1 MNNLIEYIICN
12 KQKDG
17 GKKMINYIWCGMI
30 IIGIIVGTLTGNI
43 EAVSTAAIEWAE
55 TAVELS
61 LGLIGVMALW
71 LGLMKI
77 AEEAGIVRGMGLL
90 MKPIM
95 VKLFPEVPADHPAMG
110 GIVANMAANFFG
122 LGNAATPLGIKAM
135 QELQDLNE
143 NKEEAS
149 NAMVMFLAINTSS
162 VTLISSSTIAY
173 RSAAGAANPAD
184 IIAPTIV
191 ATVVS
196 TTVAIVACKL
206 LEKLPKY
213 KREKVTTT
221 KEETK

>member
-1 MNNLIEYIICN
+1 
-12 KQKDG
+12 
-17 GKKMINYIWCGMI
+17 MINYIWCGMI

-90 MKPIM
+90 VKPIM
-95 VKLFPEVPADHPAMG
+95 VRLFPEVPADHPAMG
-110 GIVANMAANFFG
+110 SIVANMAANFFG

-149 NAMVMFLAINTSS
+149 NAMVTFLAINTSS
-162 VTLISSSTIAY
+162 VTLISSSIIAY
-173 RSAAGAANPAD
+173 RSAAGAVNPAD
-184 IIAPTIV
+184 VIGPTIIAT
-191 ATVVS
+191 AVS
-196 TTVAIVACKL
+196 TTVAIIACKV

>member
-1 MNNLIEYIICN
+1 
-12 KQKDG
+12 
-17 GKKMINYIWCGMI
+17 MINYIWCGMI
-30 IIGIIVGTLTGNI
+30 IIGIIVGALTGNI
-43 EAVSTAAIEWAE
+43 EVVSTAAIEWAE

-110 GIVANMAANFFG
+110 SIVANMAANFFG

-184 IIAPTIV
+184 IIGPTII
-191 ATVVS
+191 ATAVS
-196 TTVAIVACKL
+196 TTVAIIACKL

-213 KREKVTTT
+213 KREKVTTI

>member
-1 MNNLIEYIICN
+1 
-12 KQKDG
+12 
-17 GKKMINYIWCGMI
+17 MINYIWCGMI

-90 MKPIM
+90 VKPIM
-95 VKLFPEVPADHPAMG
+95 VRLFPEVPADHPAMG
-110 GIVANMAANFFG
+110 SIVANMAANFFG

-143 NKEEAS
+143 NKDEAS

-184 IIAPTIV
+184 IIGPTII
-191 ATVVS
+191 ATAVS
-196 TTVAIVACKL
+196 TTVAIIACKL

-213 KREKVTTT
+213 KREKVTTI

>member
-1 MNNLIEYIICN
+1 
-12 KQKDG
+12 
-17 GKKMINYIWCGMI
+17 MINYIWCGMI
-30 IIGIIVGTLTGNI
+30 VIGILVGIVTGNI

-95 VKLFPEVPADHPAMG
+95 VRLFPEVPADHPAMG
-110 GIVANMAANFFG
+110 SIVANIAANFFG

-149 NAMVMFLAINTSS
+149 NAMVTFLAINTSS

-184 IIAPTIV
+184 IIAPTII
-191 ATVVS
+191 ATTVS
-196 TTVAIVACKL
+196 TVVAIVACKV
-206 LEKLPKY
+206 LEKLPMY
-213 KREKVTTT
+213 KREKITV
-221 KEETK
+221 KEGDK

>member
-1 MNNLIEYIICN
+1 
-12 KQKDG
+12 
-17 GKKMINYIWCGMI
+17 MINYIWCGMI
-30 IIGIIVGTLTGNI
+30 VIGILVGIVTGNI

-61 LGLIGVMALW
+61 LGLIGVMSLW

-95 VKLFPEVPADHPAMG
+95 VRLFPEVPADHPAMG
-110 GIVANMAANFFG
+110 SIVANMAANFFG

-149 NAMVMFLAINTSS
+149 NAMVTFLAINTSS
-162 VTLISSSTIAY
+162 ITLISSSIIAY

-184 IIAPTIV
+184 VIAPTIIATTV
-191 ATVVS
+191 STVVAV
-196 TTVAIVACKL
+196 VASKV
-206 LEKLPKY
+206 LEKLPMY
-213 KREKVTTT
+213 KREKVTS
-221 KEETK
+221 KKIETQSEIKDEVK

>member
-1 MNNLIEYIICN
+1 
-12 KQKDG
+12 
-17 GKKMINYIWCGMI
+17 MINYIWCGMI

-77 AEEAGIVRGMGLL
+77 AEEAGIVKGMGLL

-95 VKLFPEVPADHPAMG
+95 VRLFPEVPADHPAMG
-110 GIVANMAANFFG
+110 SIVANMAANFFG

-143 NKEEAS
+143 NKEEVS
-149 NAMVMFLAINTSS
+149 NAMVTFLAINTSS
-162 VTLISSSTIAY
+162 VTLISSSIIAY
-173 RSAAGAANPAD
+173 RSAAGAVNPAD
-184 IIAPTIV
+184 VIGPTIIAT
-191 ATVVS
+191 AVS
-196 TTVAIVACKL
+196 TTVAIIACKV

>member
-1 MNNLIEYIICN
+1 
-12 KQKDG
+12 
-17 GKKMINYIWCGMI
+17 MINYIWCGMI

-43 EAVSTAAIEWAE
+43 EVVSTAAIEWAE

-95 VKLFPEVPADHPAMG
+95 VRLFPEVPADHPAMG
-110 GIVANMAANFFG
+110 SIVANMAANFFG

-143 NKEEAS
+143 NKDEAS

-184 IIAPTIV
+184 IIGPTIV
-191 ATVVS
+191 ATIVS
-196 TTVAIVACKL
+196 TAVAIIACKV

-213 KREKVTTT
+213 KREKVTIT

>member
-1 MNNLIEYIICN
+1 
-12 KQKDG
+12 
-17 GKKMINYIWCGMI
+17 MINFIWCGMI
-30 IIGIIVGTLTGNI
+30 VTGIIVGTLTGNI

-95 VKLFPEVPADHPAMG
+95 VRLFPEVPADHPAMG
-110 GIVANMAANFFG
+110 SIVANMAANFFG

-143 NKEEAS
+143 NKDEAS

-162 VTLISSSTIAY
+162 ITLISSSIIAY

-184 IIAPTIV
+184 VIGPTIIAT
-191 ATVVS
+191 AVS
-196 TTVAIVACKL
+196 TTVAIIACKV

>member
-1 MNNLIEYIICN
+1 
-12 KQKDG
+12 
-17 GKKMINYIWCGMI
+17 MINFIWCGMI
-30 IIGIIVGTLTGNI
+30 VIGIVVGVLTGNI

-77 AEEAGIVRGMGLL
+77 AEEAGIVKGMGLL

-95 VKLFPEVPADHPAMG
+95 VRLFPEVPADHPAMG
-110 GIVANMAANFFG
+110 SIVANMAANFFG

-149 NAMVMFLAINTSS
+149 NAMVTFLAINTSS
-162 VTLISSSTIAY
+162 VTLISSSIIAY

-184 IIAPTIV
+184 VIGPTIIAT
-191 ATVVS
+191 AVS
-196 TTVAIVACKL
+196 TTVAIIACKV

>member
-1 MNNLIEYIICN
+1 
-12 KQKDG
+12 
-17 GKKMINYIWCGMI
+17 MINFIWCGMI
-30 IIGIIVGTLTGNI
+30 VIGIIVGTLTGNI

-110 GIVANMAANFFG
+110 SIVANMAANFFG

-143 NKEEAS
+143 NKDEAS

-184 IIAPTIV
+184 IIGPTIV
-191 ATVVS
+191 ATIVS
-196 TTVAIVACKL
+196 TAVAIIACKV

>member
-1 MNNLIEYIICN
+1 
-12 KQKDG
+12 
-17 GKKMINYIWCGMI
+17 MINYIWCGMI

-95 VKLFPEVPADHPAMG
+95 VRLFPEVPADHPAMG
-110 GIVANMAANFFG
+110 SIVANMAANFFG

-143 NKEEAS
+143 NKDEAS

>member
-1 MNNLIEYIICN
+1 
-12 KQKDG
+12 
-17 GKKMINYIWCGMI
+17 MINYIWCGMI

-110 GIVANMAANFFG
+110 SIVANMAANFFG

>member
-1 MNNLIEYIICN
+1 
-12 KQKDG
+12 
-17 GKKMINYIWCGMI
+17 MINYIWCGMI

-77 AEEAGIVRGMGLL
+77 AEEARIVRGMGLL

-95 VKLFPEVPADHPAMG
+95 VRLFPEVPADHPAMG
-110 GIVANMAANFFG
+110 SIVANMAANFFG

-149 NAMVMFLAINTSS
+149 NAMVTFLAINTSS
-162 VTLISSSTIAY
+162 VTLISSSIIAY

-184 IIAPTIV
+184 VIGPTIIAT
-191 ATVVS
+191 AVS
-196 TTVAIVACKL
+196 TTVAIIACKV

>member
-1 MNNLIEYIICN
+1 
-12 KQKDG
+12 
-17 GKKMINYIWCGMI
+17 MINFIWCGMI
-30 IIGIIVGTLTGNI
+30 VIGIIVGVLTGNI

-95 VKLFPEVPADHPAMG
+95 VRLFPEVPADHPAMG
-110 GIVANMAANFFG
+110 SIVANMAANFFG

-149 NAMVMFLAINTSS
+149 NAMVTFLAINTSS

-184 IIAPTIV
+184 IIGPTIV

-196 TTVAIVACKL
+196 TTVAIIACKL

-213 KREKVTTT
+213 KREKVTT
-221 KEETK
+221 K

>member
-1 MNNLIEYIICN
+1 
-12 KQKDG
+12 
-17 GKKMINYIWCGMI
+17 MINYIWCGMI

-90 MKPIM
+90 VKPIM
-95 VKLFPEVPADHPAMG
+95 VRLFPEVPADHPAMG
-110 GIVANMAANFFG
+110 SIVANMAANFFG

-149 NAMVMFLAINTSS
+149 NAMVTFLAINTSS
-162 VTLISSSTIAY
+162 VTLISSSIIAY

-184 IIAPTIV
+184 VIGPTIIAT
-191 ATVVS
+191 AVS
-196 TTVAIVACKL
+196 TTVAIIACKV

>member
-1 MNNLIEYIICN
+1 MDNLIEYIICN

-110 GIVANMAANFFG
+110 SIVANMAANFFG

-184 IIAPTIV
+184 IIGPTII
-191 ATVVS
+191 ATAVS
-196 TTVAIVACKL
+196 TTVAIIACKL

-221 KEETK
+221 KVEIK

>member
-1 MNNLIEYIICN
+1 
-12 KQKDG
+12 
-17 GKKMINYIWCGMI
+17 MINYIWCGMI

-110 GIVANMAANFFG
+110 SIVANMAANFFG

-143 NKEEAS
+143 NKDEAS

-162 VTLISSSTIAY
+162 ITLISSSIIAY

-184 IIAPTIV
+184 VIGPTIIAT
-191 ATVVS
+191 AVS
-196 TTVAIVACKL
+196 TTVAIIACKV

-221 KEETK
+221 KEEIK

>member
-1 MNNLIEYIICN
+1 
-12 KQKDG
+12 
-17 GKKMINYIWCGMI
+17 MINFIWCGMI
-30 IIGIIVGTLTGNI
+30 VIGIVVGVLTGNI

-77 AEEAGIVRGMGLL
+77 AEEARIVRGMGLL

-95 VKLFPEVPADHPAMG
+95 VRLFPEVPADHPAMG
-110 GIVANMAANFFG
+110 SIVTNMAANFFG

-149 NAMVMFLAINTSS
+149 NAMVTFLAINTSS
-162 VTLISSSTIAY
+162 VTLISSSIIAY
-173 RSAAGAANPAD
+173 RSAAGAVNPAD
-184 IIAPTIV
+184 VIGPTIIAT
-191 ATVVS
+191 AVS
-196 TTVAIVACKL
+196 TTVAIIACKV

>member
-1 MNNLIEYIICN
+1 
-12 KQKDG
+12 
-17 GKKMINYIWCGMI
+17 MINYIWCGMI

-110 GIVANMAANFFG
+110 SIVANMAANFFG

-143 NKEEAS
+143 NKDEAS

-184 IIAPTIV
+184 IIGPTIV
-191 ATVVS
+191 ATIVS
-196 TTVAIVACKL
+196 TTVAIIACKV

-213 KREKVTTT
+213 KREKVITT

>member
-1 MNNLIEYIICN
+1 
-12 KQKDG
+12 
-17 GKKMINYIWCGMI
+17 MINYIWCGMI

-95 VKLFPEVPADHPAMG
+95 VRLFPEVPADHPAMG
-110 GIVANMAANFFG
+110 SIVANMAANFFG

-196 TTVAIVACKL
+196 IVACKL

>member
-1 MNNLIEYIICN
+1 
-12 KQKDG
+12 
-17 GKKMINYIWCGMI
+17 MINYIWCGMI

-90 MKPIM
+90 VKPIM
-95 VKLFPEVPADHPAMG
+95 VRLFPEVPADHPAMG
-110 GIVANMAANFFG
+110 SIVANMAANFFG

-173 RSAAGAANPAD
+173 RSAAGAVNPAD

-221 KEETK
+221 KVETK

>member
-1 MNNLIEYIICN
+1 
-12 KQKDG
+12 
-17 GKKMINYIWCGMI
+17 MINFIWCGMI
-30 IIGIIVGTLTGNI
+30 VIGIVVGVLTGNI

-95 VKLFPEVPADHPAMG
+95 VRLFPEVPADHPAMG
-110 GIVANMAANFFG
+110 SIVANMAANFFG

-149 NAMVMFLAINTSS
+149 NAMVTFLAINTSS
-162 VTLISSSTIAY
+162 VTLISSSIIAY
-173 RSAAGAANPAD
+173 RSAAGAVNPAD
-184 IIAPTIV
+184 VIGPTIIAT
-191 ATVVS
+191 AVS
-196 TTVAIVACKL
+196 TTVAIIACKV

-221 KEETK
+221 KVEIK

>member
-1 MNNLIEYIICN
+1 
-12 KQKDG
+12 
-17 GKKMINYIWCGMI
+17 MINFIWCGMI
-30 IIGIIVGTLTGNI
+30 VIGIVVGVLTGNI

-90 MKPIM
+90 VKPIM

-110 GIVANMAANFFG
+110 SIVANMAANFFG

-149 NAMVMFLAINTSS
+149 NAMVTFLAINTSS
-162 VTLISSSTIAY
+162 VTLISSSIIAY
-173 RSAAGAANPAD
+173 RSAAGAVNPAD
-184 IIAPTIV
+184 VIGPTIIAT
-191 ATVVS
+191 AVS
-196 TTVAIVACKL
+196 TTVAIIACKV

>member
-1 MNNLIEYIICN
+1 
-12 KQKDG
+12 
-17 GKKMINYIWCGMI
+17 MINYIWCGMI

-90 MKPIM
+90 VKPIM

-110 GIVANMAANFFG
+110 SIVANMAANFFG

-143 NKEEAS
+143 NKDEAS

>member
-1 MNNLIEYIICN
+1 
-12 KQKDG
+12 
-17 GKKMINYIWCGMI
+17 MINYIWCGMI

-90 MKPIM
+90 VKPIM

-110 GIVANMAANFFG
+110 SIVANMAANFFG

-143 NKEEAS
+143 NKDEAS

-221 KEETK
+221 KVEIK

>member
-1 MNNLIEYIICN
+1 
-12 KQKDG
+12 
-17 GKKMINYIWCGMI
+17 MINFIWCGMI
-30 IIGIIVGTLTGNI
+30 VIGIIVGTLTGNI

-95 VKLFPEVPADHPAMG
+95 VRLFPEVPSDHPAMG
-110 GIVANMAANFFG
+110 SIVANMAANFFG

-143 NKEEAS
+143 NKDEAS

-162 VTLISSSTIAY
+162 ITLISSSIIAY

-184 IIAPTIV
+184 VIGPTIIAT
-191 ATVVS
+191 AVS
-196 TTVAIVACKL
+196 TTVAIIACKV

>member
-1 MNNLIEYIICN
+1 
-12 KQKDG
+12 
-17 GKKMINYIWCGMI
+17 MINYIWCGMI

-95 VKLFPEVPADHPAMG
+95 VRLFPEVPADHPAMG
-110 GIVANMAANFFG
+110 SIVANMAANFFG

-143 NKEEAS
+143 NKDEAS

-162 VTLISSSTIAY
+162 ITLISSSIIAY

-184 IIAPTIV
+184 VIGPTIIAT
-191 ATVVS
+191 AVS
-196 TTVAIVACKL
+196 TTVAIIACKV

-213 KREKVTTT
+213 KREKITTT

>member
-1 MNNLIEYIICN
+1 
-12 KQKDG
+12 
-17 GKKMINYIWCGMI
+17 MINYIWCGMI

-43 EAVSTAAIEWAE
+43 EAVSTAAIEWSE

-90 MKPIM
+90 VKPIM
-95 VKLFPEVPADHPAMG
+95 VRLFPEVPADHPAMG
-110 GIVANMAANFFG
+110 SIVANMAANFFG

-221 KEETK
+221 KVEIK

>member
-1 MNNLIEYIICN
+1 
-12 KQKDG
+12 
-17 GKKMINYIWCGMI
+17 MINYIWCGMI
-30 IIGIIVGTLTGNI
+30 VIGILVGIVTGNI

-61 LGLIGVMALW
+61 LGLIGVMSLW

-95 VKLFPEVPADHPAMG
+95 VRLFPEVPADHPAMG
-110 GIVANMAANFFG
+110 SIVANIAANFFG

-149 NAMVMFLAINTSS
+149 NAMVTFLAINTSS
-162 VTLISSSTIAY
+162 ITLISSSIIAY

-184 IIAPTIV
+184 VIAPTIIATTV
-191 ATVVS
+191 STVVA
-196 TTVAIVACKL
+196 VVACKV
-206 LEKLPKY
+206 LEKLPMY
-213 KREKVTTT
+213 KREKITV
-221 KEETK
+221 KEGDK

>member
-1 MNNLIEYIICN
+1 
-12 KQKDG
+12 
-17 GKKMINYIWCGMI
+17 MINYIWCGMI
-30 IIGIIVGTLTGNI
+30 VIGILVGIVTGNI

-61 LGLIGVMALW
+61 LGLIGVMSLW

-95 VKLFPEVPADHPAMG
+95 VRLFPEVPADHPAMG
-110 GIVANMAANFFG
+110 SIVANMAANFFG

-149 NAMVMFLAINTSS
+149 NAMVTFLAINTSS
-162 VTLISSSTIAY
+162 ITLISSSIIAY

-184 IIAPTIV
+184 VIAPTIIATTV
-191 ATVVS
+191 STVVA
-196 TTVAIVACKL
+196 VVACKV
-206 LEKLPKY
+206 LEKLPMY
-213 KREKVTTT
+213 KREKVTS
-221 KEETK
+221 KKIETQSEIKKDEVK

>member
-1 MNNLIEYIICN
+1 
-12 KQKDG
+12 
-17 GKKMINYIWCGMI
+17 MINYIWCGMI
-30 IIGIIVGTLTGNI
+30 VIGILVGIVTGNI

-95 VKLFPEVPADHPAMG
+95 VRLFPEVPADHPAMG
-110 GIVANMAANFFG
+110 SIVANMAANFFG

-149 NAMVMFLAINTSS
+149 NAMVTFLAINTSS
-162 VTLISSSTIAY
+162 ITLISSSIIAY

-184 IIAPTIV
+184 IIAPTIIATTV
-191 ATVVS
+191 STVVA
-196 TTVAIVACKL
+196 VVACKV
-206 LEKLPKY
+206 LEKLPMY
-213 KREKVTTT
+213 KREKVTS
-221 KEETK
+221 KKIETQSEIKKDEVK